1 MIDIIGLSKRFGD
14 KVILDDV
21 SLTVQEGCTTALFGP
36 SGTGK
41 SVLIKHIIGLIEP
54 DAGDVIVDGV
64 SITSA
69 NRRQLNQVRQRVGYV
84 FQGAALFDSLSV
96 GENIQL
102 GMDIDGCRHARSECE
117 LRVAE
122 CLRLVNLEP
131 EVAELYPIELS
142 GGMQKRVAIA
152 RAFAG
157 HQRYLLY
164 DEPTT
169 GLDPENAFII
179 TNLIE
184 HLNEEIGVTS
194 IVVTHDLSNAFRVA
208 DRVALL
214 YMAKIRFEGSV
225 DEFRDSDDPVVQR
238 FVNPSKETIG
248 VMQGVDSGTAA

>member
-1 MIDIIGLSKRFGD
+1 MIEIVGLSKSFGD
-14 KVILDDV
+14 KVVLDRV
-21 SLTVQEGCTTALFGP
+21 SLRVREGGTLALFGP

-41 SVLIKHIIGLIEP
+41 SVLIKHIIGLMEP
-54 DAGDVIVDGV
+54 DEGDVIVDGV
-64 SITSA
+64 SIPSA
-69 NRRQLNQVRQRVGYV
+69 TRKQLNQVRQRVGYV
-84 FQGAALFDSLSV
+84 FQGAALFDSLTV
-96 GENIQL
+96 GENIRL
-102 GMDIDGCRHARSECE
+102 GMDIDGCRHARTECE
-117 LRVAE
+117 ARVAE

-131 EVAELYPIELS
+131 EVAELYPVELS

-184 HLNEEIGVTS
+184 HLQEELGVTS
-194 IVVTHDLSNAFRVA
+194 IVVTHDLENAFRVA

-214 YMAKIRFEGSV
+214 YDARIRFEGTV
-225 DEFRDSDDPVVQR
+225 EEFCDSDDPVVRR
-238 FVNPSKETIG
+238 FVSPSLETIG
-248 VMQGVDSGTAA
+248 AA

>member
-1 MIDIIGLSKRFGD
+1 MINIVGLSKAFGG
-14 KVILDDV
+14 KVVLDDV
-21 SLTVQEGCTTALFGP
+21 SLQVPEGVTTALFGP

-54 DAGDVIVDGV
+54 DAGDVVVDGV
-64 SITSA
+64 SIPGA
-69 NRRQLNQVRQRVGYV
+69 NIRQLNQVRQRVGYV
-84 FQGAALFDSLSV
+84 FQGSALFDSLTV

-102 GMDIDGCRHARSECE
+102 GMDIDGCRHAKKECD
-117 LRVAE
+117 LRVVE
-122 CLRLVNLEP
+122 CLRLVNLDP

-152 RAFAG
+152 RAFSG

-179 TNLIE
+179 SKLISQ
-184 HLNEEIGVTS
+184 LQDEIGVTS
-194 IVVTHDLSNAFRVA
+194 IVVTHDLDNAFRVA

-214 YMAKIRFEGSV
+214 YKAKIRFEGTV
-225 DEFRDSDDPVVQR
+225 DEFRHSDDPVVQK
-238 FVNPSKETIG
+238 FVNPSEETIF
-248 VMQGVDSGTAA
+248 AA

>member
-1 MIDIIGLSKRFGD
+1 MIDIVGLSKAFSD
-14 KVILDDV
+14 NVVLDDV
-21 SLTVQEGCTTALFGP
+21 SIHVPEGLTTALFGP

-54 DAGDVIVDGV
+54 DRGDVVVDGV
-64 SITSA
+64 SIPSA
-69 NRRQLNQVRQRVGYV
+69 NNRQLNQVRQRVGYV
-84 FQGAALFDSLSV
+84 FQGSALFDSLTV

-102 GMDIDGCRHARSECE
+102 GMDIDGCRHAKSECE

-122 CLRLVNLEP
+122 CLNLVNLDP
-131 EVAELYPIELS
+131 QVADLYPIELS

-152 RAFAG
+152 RAFSG

-179 TNLIE
+179 SKLISQ
-184 HLNEEIGVTS
+184 LQDEIGVTS
-194 IVVTHDLSNAFRVA
+194 IVVTHDLDNAFRVA

-214 YMAKIRFEGSV
+214 YRAKIRFEGTV
-225 DEFRDSDDPVVQR
+225 DEFRNSDDPVVQK
-238 FVNPSKETIG
+238 FVNPSEETIF
-248 VMQGVDSGTAA
+248 AA

>member
-1 MIDIIGLSKRFGD
+1 MINIIGLSKAFGNN
-14 KVILDDV
+14 VVLDDV
-21 SLTVQEGCTTALFGP
+21 SLQVSEGLTTALFGP

-64 SITSA
+64 SIPNA
-69 NRRQLNQVRQRVGYV
+69 NIRQLNQVRQRVGYV
-84 FQGAALFDSLSV
+84 FQGSALFDSLSV

-102 GMDIDGCRHARSECE
+102 GMDIDGCRHAKKECD

-122 CLRLVNLEP
+122 CLRLVNLDP
-131 EVAELYPIELS
+131 QVADLYPIELS

-179 TNLIE
+179 SRLISQ
-184 HLNEEIGVTS
+184 LQDEIGVTS
-194 IVVTHDLSNAFRVA
+194 IVVTHDLENAYRVA

-214 YMAKIRFEGSV
+214 YKAKIRFEGTV
-225 DEFRDSDDPVVQR
+225 DEFRHSDDPVVQK
-238 FVNPSKETIG
+238 FVNPSEETIF
-248 VMQGVDSGTAA
+248 AA

>member
-1 MIDIIGLSKRFGD
+1 MINIAGLSKAFGD
-14 KVILDDV
+14 KVVLDDV
-21 SLTVQEGCTTALFGP
+21 SLQVPEGVTTALFGP

-64 SITSA
+64 SITGA
-69 NRRQLNQVRQRVGYV
+69 NNRQLNQVRQRVGYV
-84 FQGAALFDSLSV
+84 FQGAALFDSLTV

-102 GMDIDGCRHARSECE
+102 GMDIDGCRHAKSECN

-122 CLRLVNLEP
+122 CLRLVNLDP

-152 RAFAG
+152 RAFSG

-179 TNLIE
+179 SKLISQ
-184 HLNEEIGVTS
+184 LQDEIGVTS
-194 IVVTHDLSNAFRVA
+194 IVVTHDLENAFRVA

-214 YMAKIRFEGSV
+214 YRAQIRFEGTV
-225 DEFRDSDDPVVQR
+225 DEFRNSNDPVVQK
-238 FVNPSKETIG
+238 FVNPSEETIF
-248 VMQGVDSGTAA
+248 AA

>member
-1 MIDIIGLSKRFGD
+1 MINILGLSKAFGE
-14 KVILDDV
+14 KVVLDDV
-21 SLTVQEGCTTALFGP
+21 SLQVPEGVTTALFGP

-41 SVLIKHIIGLIEP
+41 SVLIKHIIGLIDP

-64 SITSA
+64 SITGA
-69 NRRQLNQVRQRVGYV
+69 NTRQLNQVRQRVGYV
-84 FQGAALFDSLSV
+84 FQGSALFDSLTV

-102 GMDIDGCRHARSECE
+102 GMDIDGCRHAKSECN

-122 CLRLVNLEP
+122 CLRLVNLDP
-131 EVAELYPIELS
+131 EVADLYPIELS

-152 RAFAG
+152 RAFSG

-179 TNLIE
+179 SKLISQ
-184 HLNEEIGVTS
+184 LQDEIGVTS
-194 IVVTHDLSNAFRVA
+194 IVVTHDLDNAFRVA

-214 YMAKIRFEGSV
+214 YRAQIRFEGTV
-225 DEFRDSDDPVVQR
+225 DEFRDSDDPVVQK
-238 FVNPSKETIG
+238 FVNPSEETIF
-248 VMQGVDSGTAA
+248 AA

>member
-1 MIDIIGLSKRFGD
+1 MINIIGLSKAFGD
-14 KVILDDV
+14 NVVLDDV
-21 SLTVQEGCTTALFGP
+21 SLQVSEGLTTALFGP

-54 DAGDVIVDGV
+54 DAGDVIVDGL
-64 SITSA
+64 SIPNA
-69 NRRQLNQVRQRVGYV
+69 NIRQLNQVRQRVGYV
-84 FQGAALFDSLSV
+84 FQGSALFDSLSV

-102 GMDIDGCRHARSECE
+102 GMDIDGCRHAKRECDM
-117 LRVAE
+117 RVAE
-122 CLRLVNLEP
+122 CLRLVNLDP
-131 EVAELYPIELS
+131 QVADLYPIELS

-179 TNLIE
+179 SRLISQ
-184 HLNEEIGVTS
+184 LQDEIGVTS
-194 IVVTHDLSNAFRVA
+194 IVVTHDLENAYRVA

-214 YMAKIRFEGSV
+214 YKAKIRFEGTV
-225 DEFRDSDDPVVQR
+225 DEFRHSDDPVVQK
-238 FVNPSKETIG
+238 FVNPSEETIF
-248 VMQGVDSGTAA
+248 AA

>member
-1 MIDIIGLSKRFGD
+1 MINIIGLSKAFGD
-14 KVILDDV
+14 KVILDEV
-21 SLTVQEGCTTALFGP
+21 SLQVPEGVTTALFGP

-41 SVLIKHIIGLIEP
+41 SVLIKHIIGLIDP

-64 SITSA
+64 SIPDA
-69 NRRQLNQVRQRVGYV
+69 NIRQLNQVRQRVGYV
-84 FQGAALFDSLSV
+84 FQGSALFDSLSV

-102 GMDIDGCRHARSECE
+102 GMDIDGCRHARSECDM
-117 LRVAE
+117 RVAE
-122 CLRLVNLEP
+122 CLRLVNLDP
-131 EVAELYPIELS
+131 QVADLYPIELS

-179 TNLIE
+179 SRLISQ
-184 HLNEEIGVTS
+184 LQDEIGVTS
-194 IVVTHDLSNAFRVA
+194 IVVTHDLENAYRVA

-214 YMAKIRFEGSV
+214 YKAKIRFEGTV
-225 DEFRDSDDPVVQR
+225 DEFRNSDDPVVQK
-238 FVNPSKETIG
+238 FVNPSEETIF
-248 VMQGVDSGTAA
+248 AA

>member
-1 MIDIIGLSKRFGD
+1 MINIAGLSKAFGE
-14 KVILDDV
+14 KVVLDDV
-21 SLTVQEGCTTALFGP
+21 SLQVPEGVTTALFGP

-69 NRRQLNQVRQRVGYV
+69 NTRQLNQVRQRVGYV
-84 FQGAALFDSLSV
+84 FQGSALFDSLTV

-102 GMDIDGCRHARSECE
+102 GMDIDGCRYAKSECDF
-117 LRVAE
+117 RVAE
-122 CLRLVNLEP
+122 CLRLVNLDP

-152 RAFAG
+152 RAFSG

-179 TNLIE
+179 SKLISQ
-184 HLNEEIGVTS
+184 LQDDIGVTS
-194 IVVTHDLSNAFRVA
+194 IVVTHDLDNAFRVA

-214 YMAKIRFEGSV
+214 YRAQIRFEGTV
-225 DEFRDSDDPVVQR
+225 DEFRDSDDPVVQK
-238 FVNPSKETIG
+238 FVNPSEETIF
-248 VMQGVDSGTAA
+248 AA

>member
-1 MIDIIGLSKRFGD
+1 MIDIIGVSKSFGD
-14 KVILDDV
+14 KVVLTEV
-21 SLTVQEGCTTALFGP
+21 SVRVHEGGTLALLGP

-41 SVLIKHIIGLIEP
+41 SVLIKHIIGLLDP
-54 DAGDVIVDGV
+54 DAGDVIVDGI
-64 SITSA
+64 SIPNAS
-69 NRRQLNQVRQRVGYV
+69 RRELNEVRQRVGYV
-84 FQGAALFDSLSV
+84 FQGSALFDSLSV

-102 GMDIDGCRHARSECE
+102 GMDIDGCRHAKKECD

-122 CLRLVNLEP
+122 CLRLVNLDP
-131 EVAELYPIELS
+131 QVADLYPIELS

-179 TNLIE
+179 SRLISQ
-184 HLNEEIGVTS
+184 LQDEIGVTS
-194 IVVTHDLSNAFRVA
+194 IVVTHDLENAYRVA

-214 YMAKIRFEGSV
+214 YKAKIRFEGTV
-225 DEFRDSDDPVVQR
+225 DEFRHSDDPVVQK
-238 FVNPSKETIG
+238 FVNPSEETIF
-248 VMQGVDSGTAA
+248 AA